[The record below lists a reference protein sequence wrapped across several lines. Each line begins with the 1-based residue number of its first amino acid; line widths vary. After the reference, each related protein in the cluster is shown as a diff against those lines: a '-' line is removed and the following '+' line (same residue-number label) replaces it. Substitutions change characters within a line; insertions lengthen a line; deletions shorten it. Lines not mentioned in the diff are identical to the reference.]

1 MNYKINYKNLIAL
14 IVVSQLFCSNILL
27 PTTQKS
33 KNIYG
38 ELETLLM
45 PSIIKT
51 EDDSDKII
59 NNKKADTKTNEIKL
73 PKLSNYESHKIIFE
87 ILQNNKKA
95 QITDKKI
102 INKNLAKDLNLFSG
116 EQLNPNKNLINSI
129 GRTKTKVGKIQLSK
143 IIFSPTKN
151 INKLRNRQTLIK
163 NLLEREDIFV
173 ELEKN
178 LEIIKENENDF
189 LAFWKEFD
197 VLSKRLIQDFFYF
210 QAEPL
215 KKLNS
220 SATALQLS
228 TSFIVSMV
236 ILGMIAEPFVFA
248 GYGYA
253 MSGGNEYNITNPSQK
268 TIISTLVGMGFG
280 ILLSRQIYIQTL
292 KPLITSLKSIQKRMI
307 NVSKYLSAFNAI
319 NQIVQKHDFFEEA
332 MPNTKE
338 ANNHFTKNKTNI
350 YMNKLL
356 RKNTFKGQS
365 SFFSNHGNILATF
378 KLIEN
383 QKETF
388 EKSMKFIGKIDAY
401 LSMAKLYKENQ
412 NNDNAKYCF
421 VEFIADEDK
430 PVVKLENFWHPMLN
444 PNEVITNDIELG
456 ISNDKIT
463 LTGPNAAG
471 KSTILK
477 AVTINILLA
486 QSFGIT
492 PADNMILTP
501 FSIINTYLNITDTI
515 GEESLFQAEMY
526 RIRDLIKLI
535 KNSDNNFVFI
545 IMDEIFTGTNPE
557 EGQAAAYGIGMRLA
571 EFKNVIGILATHF
584 KYLTNLEN
592 KTNGEFE
599 NYKVTASKNDDGS
612 FTYPYK
618 LLKGISS
625 QKIALDLIANEGF
638 DSKILEHAYQTLEV
652 QAL

>member
-1 MNYKINYKNLIAL
+1 
-14 IVVSQLFCSNILL
+14 
-27 PTTQKS
+27 
-33 KNIYG
+33 
-38 ELETLLM
+38 M

-87 ILQNNKKA
+87 IFQNNKKT
-95 QITDKKI
+95 QITDKRI

-116 EQLNPNKNLINSI
+116 DQLNPHKNLINSI

-151 INKLRNRQTLIK
+151 IKKLRNRQTLIK

-178 LEIIKENENDF
+178 LEIIKKNEDDF

-197 VLSKRLIQDFFYF
+197 VLSKRLIQDLLYF
-210 QAEPL
+210 QVEPL

-220 SATALQLS
+220 SATALQLL
-228 TSFIVSMV
+228 TSLV
-236 ILGMIAEPFVFA
+236 ISGTVLGIIIEPIALGGS
-248 GYGYA
+248 GYIQGISEDIA
-253 MSGGNEYNITNPSQK
+253 SGGNKYNITTPSKK
-268 TIISTLVGMGFG
+268 TIIYTLVGMGLG
-280 ILLSRQIYIQTL
+280 VLLSRQLYIQIL
-292 KPLITSLKSIQKRMI
+292 KPLITSLKNIQKRMI
-307 NVSKYLSAFNAI
+307 YVSKYLSAFNTI

-332 MPNTKE
+332 MPNTKK
-338 ANNHFTKNKTNI
+338 ANNRFTKNKTNI

-444 PNEVITNDIELG
+444 PNEVITNDIKLG

-501 FSIINTYLNITDTI
+501 FSVINTYLNITDTI

-571 EFKNVIGILATHF
+571 EFKNVVGILATHF

-618 LLKGISS
+618 LLKGISN

-638 DSKILEHAYQTLEV
+638 DSKILEHAYQTLGV
-652 QAL
+652 QAKSRTCLIK